1 MSQSSEVSTPCF
13 HCLQPI
19 PPGVDIQVQVNG
31 VSQPMCCHGCQA
43 VAGTIDAHGLT
54 HFYRFRDTSNPAQV
68 ELVPEEL
75 KALEAYDNP
84 ELQQRFV
91 ATTDITRKQIT
102 LSVDGMTCSACA
114 WLIEREVLRCPG
126 VIQVQV
132 NATTERVTI
141 QWHDDQVKLS
151 TLLQAIH
158 QIGYKALPFQQDT
171 AEQEFVRKRKAYVKR
186 LGVAG
191 IATMQVMMIAVG
203 LYFGAVT
210 DLTAE
215 LELFLWWVSLGF
227 ATPVILYSAQ
237 PFYLSAL
244 RSIQANQPNMDVPVS
259 IALLGAYGA
268 SAYATFSQQGDVY
281 FESVSMFTF
290 FLLTGR
296 YVELLA
302 KQQAISVAANLV
314 KLLPAI
320 AERELAD
327 GRTEQVLVQQLQV
340 GDCIRVKPGATI
352 PVDGE
357 LLSVSAQ
364 VNESLLTGESRPVT
378 KASTDQVLAGS
389 INQTQAIAIKVTA
402 TQQQTVLASIVAM
415 QDSALAS
422 KPKLARMA
430 DKIAKAFVWRLLI
443 VAGLTFLTWSFIDA
457 DKAFWVTLSV
467 LVATCPCALSLAA
480 PTAVTGA
487 IHRLNRAALLLR
499 NGDVIEDIDHIKT
512 IVFDKTGTLTTGQF
526 AILSQHDYVIDTSK
540 QTKALSAQDIRAVVA
555 TMEGYSEHP
564 LARPLRDLTP
574 TNTTSAASQAALTQI
589 ENHPGQGLSATH
601 DRLGALRLGS
611 LAWIQ
616 AWHPEFKPKDPQ
628 ANVVLASAQQV
639 LAEFNVQDELRADAK
654 DTITELQQQG
664 YRLIILTG
672 DQRHRTQPIAAA
684 LGITQYFSDCKPAD
698 KLQQLQ
704 QLQSQAPVMMI
715 GDGINDG
722 PVLAQA
728 NLSMS
733 FANAADLAK
742 TSADAISLTGKLSHV
757 LHLLDTGHQCRKIMK
772 QNLVWALIYNIS
784 ILPIAM
790 AGFVTPY
797 IAAIGMSLS
806 SLLVLAN
813 SLRLYRK

>member
-19 PPGVDIQVQVNG
+19 PLGVDIRVQVNG

-91 ATTDITRKQIT
+91 ATTDTTRKQIT

-114 WLIEREVLRCPG
+114 WLIEREVLRCAG

-268 SAYATFSQQGDVY
+268 SAYATVSQQGDVY

-302 KQQAISVAANLV
+302 KQRAISVAANLV

-320 AERELAD
+320 AERELVD

-357 LLSVSAQ
+357 LLSLSAQ

-378 KASTDQVLAGS
+378 KASADQVLAGS
-389 INQTQAIAIKVTA
+389 INQNQAITIKVTA

-526 AILSQHDYVIDTSK
+526 SILSQHNYAIAASTHSK
-540 QTKALSAQDIRAVVA
+540 TFSVDDIHACVA
-555 TMEGYSEHP
+555 AMEGYSEHP
-564 LARPLRDLTP
+564 LARPLRAL
-574 TNTTSAASQAALTQI
+574 NTRPAASQDLLTQI
-589 ENHPGQGLSATH
+589 ENHPGQGLSAVH
-601 DRLGALRLGS
+601 NQLGTLRLGS

-616 AWHPEFKPKDPQ
+616 AWHPEFMPNDPQ
-628 ANVVLASAQQV
+628 ANVVLASTQQV
-639 LAEFNVQDELRADAK
+639 LAEFNVQDELRPDAK
-654 DTITELQQQG
+654 DTIAELQQQG
-664 YRLIILTG
+664 YKVVILTG
-672 DQRHRTQPIAAA
+672 DQGHRTQPIAAS